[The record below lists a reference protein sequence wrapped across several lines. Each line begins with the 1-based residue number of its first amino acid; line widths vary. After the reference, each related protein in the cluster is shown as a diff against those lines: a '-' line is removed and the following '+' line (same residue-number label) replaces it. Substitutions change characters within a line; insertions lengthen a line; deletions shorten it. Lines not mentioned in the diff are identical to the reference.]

1 MQISFLFKLL
11 ALVFA
16 AANGLKTFR
25 PVPMLRTHIQVKLFQ
40 NDYTTTVSSILLPIV
55 SIVYIGRELSG
66 IKSMV
71 ESQGKELQSQGKEL
85 QSQGKDLSDLK
96 VRFDTAGFAVVLVGI
111 VFSLLA
117 NAAKVLE
124 FVQQGK

>member
-1 MQISFLFKLL
+1 M
-11 ALVFA
+11 
-16 AANGLKTFR
+16 
-25 PVPMLRTHIQVKLFQ
+25 KLFQ